1 MVETV
6 QRRRRITKH
15 HIRQYARPQ
24 AQGGDFTMILMLS
37 LSGLALSL
45 FAIGQEW
52 LGDAD
57 YLTSLTLLLQ

>member
-1 MVETV
+1 MIETV

-24 AQGGDFTMILMLS
+24 AQGGDFTMILTLS

-45 FAIGQEW
+45 FAIGQGW

>member
-6 QRRRRITKH
+6 QWRRWIAKH

-24 AQGGDFTMILMLS
+24 SQGGDFTMILMLS

-45 FAIGQEW
+45 FAIGQGW
-52 LGDAD
+52 LGDAE

>member
-1 MVETV
+1 MVETF
-6 QRRRRITKH
+6 QWRRWISKH

-45 FAIGQEW
+45 FAIGQGC
-52 LGDAD
+52 LRDAE
-57 YLTSLTLLLQ
+57 YLTSLLLLQ